1 MRKQE
6 LVQLHALCMQVRE
19 YVERRYDLPDGA
31 FERYDRTDVPPVAI
45 YRKKEAHEEALGR
58 LLRDL
63 DAALATHV
71 EEPSDRPAG
80 AVRRETADSRTPGEA
95 GADRRQP
102 EEGAANRRG

>member
-6 LVQLHALCMQVRE
+6 LVQLHALCSRVRE

-45 YRKKEAHEEALGR
+45 YREKEAHEEALGR

-63 DAALATHV
+63 DTALATHV
-71 EEPSDRPAG
+71 EEPPDRSAE
-80 AVRRETADSRTPGEA
+80 AVRGGAADHRAPCEGGTDRRRPGE
-95 GADRRQP
+95 GT
-102 EEGAANRRG
+102 ANRRG